1 MTTRKVLSIPDPLL
15 REISEPVSDFGD
27 DLKSLVQDMVD
38 TIEVMGGAGL
48 AAPQIGTHKRVLA
61 IRPKLFVEENPD
73 TSYSPDTWVLV
84 NPVVRPSGSKQRWS
98 EACLSVP
105 LGMGNVDR
113 HEDCE
118 VKYQRLD
125 GTENT
130 VTVKWPLS
138 GAVQHENDHLN
149 GILYI
154 DHVGNLERSLILRKV
169 EKMHQRVAQLAEAR
183 KEQDILDL
191 RGPRALMKYRAEKSG
206 QAVPEKSRPKKAKR
220 FGRLKK
226 QK

>member
-1 MTTRKVLSIPDPLL
+1 MTARKVLSIPDARL
-15 REISEPVSDFGD
+15 REISEPVTEFGD
-27 DLKSLVQDMVD
+27 DLSSLVKDMVD

-48 AAPQIGTHKRVLA
+48 AAPQIGTHKRVLV
-61 IRPKLFVEENPD
+61 IKPKLFVAESPD
-73 TSYSPDTWVLV
+73 TSHSPDAWVLV
-84 NPVVRPSGSKQRWS
+84 NPVLRTTGPLERWS

-105 LGMGNVDR
+105 LSMGNVER
-113 HEDCE
+113 HETCE
-118 VKYQRLD
+118 VKYQRMD

-130 VTVKWPLS
+130 VTVPWPLS
-138 GAVQHENDHLN
+138 GALQHESDHLN

-154 DHVGNLERSLILRKV
+154 DHVGNLERSMILRKV

-191 RGPRALMKYRAEKSG
+191 RGPAALIKYRAQKSG
-206 QAVPEKSRPKKAKR
+206 QAVPEKRRDKKPKR